1 MPFHGMRHFTFAKP
15 PKLAAPLLPVD
26 LTSAP
31 LHFCN
36 NLEIVPVFLRTRYC
50 YSRTIV
56 GDQETS
62 RQDKRKVVE
71 MLFLHLKPG
80 SHWRIVAYEDRGIH
94 SVDEPHIPLVVVQ
107 DESDGTLMR
116 SAKLRE
122 LAILGR
128 EESPQPTELPN

>member
-1 MPFHGMRHFTFAKP
+1 
-15 PKLAAPLLPVD
+15 
-26 LTSAP
+26 
-31 LHFCN
+31 
-36 NLEIVPVFLRTRYC
+36 
-50 YSRTIV
+50 
-56 GDQETS
+56 
-62 RQDKRKVVE
+62 

-80 SHWRIVAYEDRGIH
+80 SHWRIVAYEDRGTH

-128 EESPQPTELPN
+128 EEAPEPTELPN